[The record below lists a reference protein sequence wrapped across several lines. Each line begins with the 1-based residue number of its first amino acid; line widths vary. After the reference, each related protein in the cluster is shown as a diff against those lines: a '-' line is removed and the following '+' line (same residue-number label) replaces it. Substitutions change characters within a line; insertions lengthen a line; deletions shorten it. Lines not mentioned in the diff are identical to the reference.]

1 MEGQEDNHE
10 GQNNSNETFDHGK
23 AMEDFV
29 IGAGVVLLRSHNTK
43 YYNDGSEDNIK
54 EEYNK
59 EEDPGES
66 GGKPGDDHGK
76 QVDDDDG
83 ECDDLSNFL
92 EGVFA

>member
-1 MEGQEDNHE
+1 MEN
-10 GQNNSNETFDHGK
+10 
-23 AMEDFV
+23 FV
-29 IGAGVVLLRSHNTK
+29 IGTGVVLLRSHNTE
-43 YYNDGSEDNIK
+43 YYNDSSENNIK
-54 EEYNK
+54 EKYNK

-92 EGVFA
+92 EGMFA